1 MRVYSKIFEETG
13 TESADALL
21 SKYKSSIDDKSND
34 TYSSCILFSVAGGK
48 LSEGINFSDNLARI
62 CIIVGL
68 PYPNKNSTE
77 MIEKCKY
84 YDSLNSKLINGK
96 KYYENWW
103 WKVINQSIG
112 RAIRH
117 RNDYAA
123 ILLIDQRYT
132 YDGIRDKLPTWISTR
147 MPKIDNDASGTQ
159 SIKQL
164 KEFFESVV

>member
-84 YDSLNSKLINGK
+84 YDSLNSKVINGK
-96 KYYENWW
+96 KYYEN
-103 WKVINQSIG
+103 
-112 RAIRH
+112 
-117 RNDYAA
+117 
-123 ILLIDQRYT
+123 
-132 YDGIRDKLPTWISTR
+132 
-147 MPKIDNDASGTQ
+147 
-159 SIKQL
+159 
-164 KEFFESVV
+164 